1 MREKKEIYIADLK
14 KINKELPPPKGQ
26 QHGHKED
33 GMLNSN
39 CNYNTG
45 KKALKDF
52 EKYNT
57 IRCDFENFLYPIKAA
72 SL

>member
-45 KKALKDF
+45 KKSVKRF
-52 EKYNT
+52 
-57 IRCDFENFLYPIKAA
+57 
-72 SL
+72 